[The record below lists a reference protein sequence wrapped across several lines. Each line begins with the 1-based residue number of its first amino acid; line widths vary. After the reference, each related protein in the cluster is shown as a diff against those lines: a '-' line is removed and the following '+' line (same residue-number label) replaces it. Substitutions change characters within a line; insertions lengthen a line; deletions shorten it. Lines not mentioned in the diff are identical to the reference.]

1 MSSYSNYH
9 RLPAATTNQ
18 AFEPGPHLHAA
29 AKQHWPRQ
37 VHLSIPRA
45 KQEQVVEM
53 DPKLI
58 LVLPKMGMFNGIC
71 LLSPKFT

>member
-45 KQEQVVEM
+45 KTGTSGG
-53 DPKLI
+53 DGPKI
-58 LVLPKMGMFNGIC
+58 DIGTTQDGDV
-71 LLSPKFT
+71 